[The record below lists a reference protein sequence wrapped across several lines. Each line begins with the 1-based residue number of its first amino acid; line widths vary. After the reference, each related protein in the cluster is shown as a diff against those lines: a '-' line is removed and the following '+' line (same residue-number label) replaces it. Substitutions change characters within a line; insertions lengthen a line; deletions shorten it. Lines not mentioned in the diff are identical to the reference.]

1 MTVRL
6 AGLRDVKEHS
16 LTIAYNIVPCDTG
29 SSRDELEKN
38 EEFKGFDLSTLTP
51 DWTSKKGFY
60 APDPETILA
69 RARWVRQWLRERPEQ
84 TIVLVAHGDILRQIT
99 AGPGGPSSYMWK
111 NAEARLFR
119 FDSES
124 VKTENCFLD
133 QEEIV
138 AVAGGYDPTSSE
150 IDVIDGESN
159 GKI

>member
-1 MTVRL
+1 MTV
-6 AGLRDVKEHS
+6 GLPYFCIIDGHS
-16 LTIAYNIVPCDTG
+16 LTIVYHIVPCDTG
-29 SSRDELEKN
+29 SSREELEKN
-38 EEFKGFDLSTLTP
+38 EEFKGFNLSMLTP
-51 DWTSKKGFY
+51 DWTGKKGFY

-69 RARWVRQWLRERPEQ
+69 RARWVRQWLRERLEQ

-119 FDSES
+119 FDPKS
-124 VKTENCFLD
+124 VKTEDCFLD
-133 QEEIV
+133 QEGIV

-150 IDVIDGESN
+150 IDLIDGESN